1 MYGKKQ
7 DYDYGY
13 KEKPTEEEK
22 KRKKPKITLKR
33 IFEKIGITKKIKKKK
48 LK

>member
-13 KEKPTEEEK
+13 KEKPTKEEN
-22 KRKKPKITLKR
+22 KRKKPKITLKQ
-33 IFEKIGITKKIKKKK
+33 IFEKIGIVKKNKKKK
-48 LK
+48 